1 MAVWSLAL
9 PGRFVLNGGFPTEVF
24 YVYFIQVF
32 FPPWCVVDACR
43 FCRRLY
49 APDVLLAFAAV
60 YLGWSVWTAN
70 KSSGYE
76 HPREC
81 FADILGDIFTYSLLL
96 AGLCVWLL
104 APKHLPLVQTLP
116 PNHYWILTAFLGAMI
131 GVTFIEMLITVH
143 TCLIA
148 MWRQNPITLT
158 R

>member
-1 MAVWSLAL
+1 MSALFKSFFRLGVLLTVAGFVVGFMRLTDLAL
-9 PGRFVLNGGFPTEVF
+9 SF
-24 YVYFIQVF
+24 
-32 FPPWCVVDACR
+32 
-43 FCRRLY
+43 
-49 APDVLLAFAAV
+49 VLLAFAAV

-143 TCLIA
+143 TYLIA